1 MRLFRL
7 LKPWRCHPSTQDR
20 WWPGGKK
27 EPIIPDLGDL
37 SAFHSRA
44 SQPAFYSDFNR
55 RKKAVGG
62 GPRFREIRGRL
73 DWPLVLWMALKRP
86 VYHLHRQIFSLHLR
100 SARGNL
106 TSRTFLILTFPFLR
120 PRARDRD
127 VSCRVVACRGV
138 AWCGVRWHACFRASP
153 AATSRAEFL
162 SRILIPLRFKD
173 GEKKWNLYIIR
184 EQRTFLYSST
194 CPYFSKGLILEI
206 LLPILRI
213 NLFAR
218 MVSRERY
225 LRTTLI
231 FSSICA
237 SVCIYLHLFKI
248 SHPP

>member
-100 SARGNL
+100 PARGNL

-127 VSCRVVACRGV
+127 VSCRVMAWRGV
-138 AWCGVRWHACFRASP
+138 AWREVARVF
-153 AATSRAEFL
+153 SRQPRGHL
-162 SRILIPLRFKD
+162 SSWIPLTNFDTLKIR
-173 GEKKWNLYIIR
+173 GWGKKWNLYIIR

-231 FSSICA
+231 FSLICA

>member
-127 VSCRVVACRGV
+127 VSCRVVAWRGV
-138 AWCGVRWHACFRASP
+138 AWREVARVF
-153 AATSRAEFL
+153 SRQLRGHL
-162 SRILIPLRFKD
+162 SSWIPLTNFDTLKIR
-173 GEKKWNLYIIR
+173 GWGKKWNLYIIR